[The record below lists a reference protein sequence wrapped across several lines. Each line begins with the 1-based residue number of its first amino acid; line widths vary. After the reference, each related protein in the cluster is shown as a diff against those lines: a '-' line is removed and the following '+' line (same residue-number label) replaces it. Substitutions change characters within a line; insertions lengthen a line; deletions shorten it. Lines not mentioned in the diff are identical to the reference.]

1 MNWVEHPLRPPDF
14 PRPSRCPSGFAL
26 RKSLG
31 RRVCTT
37 QYIPP
42 LGSVRIQYYH
52 FNLSGANLVELLG
65 LSGRLLLTSLDCAQV
80 NTVVDYHPPLM
91 ANKVIN
97 LSLKVIITIMITII
111 TIMITIINRPADVCL
126 PFTVRVGEGV
136 GRYVVATRDIK
147 AGQVAIMA
155 TMIMAMV
162 IMDDEDEACG

>member
-1 MNWVEHPLRPPDF
+1 MFHIL
-14 PRPSRCPSGFAL
+14 L
-26 RKSLG
+26 
-31 RRVCTT
+31 
-37 QYIPP
+37 
-42 LGSVRIQYYH
+42 IQEDLELFLYH
-52 FNLSGANLVELLG
+52 VLSYHSNLSGANLVELLG

-80 NTVVDYHPPLM
+80 NRLDYHPPLM

-97 LSLKVIITIMITII
+97 LSLKVIITIMITILTIMI
-111 TIMITIINRPADVCL
+111 TIITVMITIINRPADVCL

-155 TMIMAMV
+155 MVIMAMV

>member
-1 MNWVEHPLRPPDF
+1 
-14 PRPSRCPSGFAL
+14 
-26 RKSLG
+26 
-31 RRVCTT
+31 
-37 QYIPP
+37 
-42 LGSVRIQYYH
+42 
-52 FNLSGANLVELLG
+52 
-65 LSGRLLLTSLDCAQV
+65 
-80 NTVVDYHPPLM
+80 M

-97 LSLKVIITIMITII
+97 LSLKVIITIMITIITKMITII

-155 TMIMAMV
+155 MVIMAMV

>member
-1 MNWVEHPLRPPDF
+1 
-14 PRPSRCPSGFAL
+14 
-26 RKSLG
+26 
-31 RRVCTT
+31 
-37 QYIPP
+37 
-42 LGSVRIQYYH
+42 
-52 FNLSGANLVELLG
+52 
-65 LSGRLLLTSLDCAQV
+65 
-80 NTVVDYHPPLM
+80 M

-97 LSLKVIITIMITII
+97 LSLKVII

-155 TMIMAMV
+155 MMIMAMMIMAMV

>member
-1 MNWVEHPLRPPDF
+1 M
-14 PRPSRCPSGFAL
+14 
-26 RKSLG
+26 
-31 RRVCTT
+31 
-37 QYIPP
+37 
-42 LGSVRIQYYH
+42 
-52 FNLSGANLVELLG
+52 LG

-80 NTVVDYHPPLM
+80 NTVVDYHAPLM

-97 LSLKVIITIMITII
+97 LSLKVII

-155 TMIMAMV
+155 MMIMAMMIMAMV